1 MEVELKL
8 GEDFEL
14 VIDRHGRPTS
24 LDLTAAG
31 LAKLAPFGEFRQE
44 VVLVAGEDGTT
55 IKVKRPAAA
64 PVIRRVTEG

>member
-1 MEVELKL
+1 MEVTLKL

-14 VIDRHGRPTS
+14 VLDRHGNPKA
-24 LDLTAAG
+24 LDMTAAG
-31 LAKLAPFGEFRQE
+31 MAKLAPFGEFQQE

-55 IKVKRPAAA
+55 ITVKRPAAG